1 MIDERR
7 KALVESYLS
16 GRLSDRECVDVE
28 RAAEEDAELAAYIE
42 SELGAP
48 IETLRQS
55 IRIPELSDRALDRIR
70 SIPRRR
76 AALRWCWFGAIPLAA
91 ALGYFLLIPR
101 SPTLRLMSAVGQ
113 VWANGKQL
121 HIGDSMPEG
130 VQIVCVNPARFSF
143 GGTTIPATS
152 AMTVFSFASREEG
165 PTFRVI
171 SGELVFS
178 ESHMLASY
186 RVAAGD
192 WVASP
197 LGTRFSASSDGG
209 KQSNLSVYQAAVRL
223 AHEGKTKVLTAGQ
236 AAVDGSPGSFIEDD
250 PIGKLEEDVLVP
262 TVDGLRMMSRMPY
275 ASISPDGT
283 RTISAALADPN
294 PRAVQAR
301 IAVVL
306 TKDELRAAAS
316 RALRLALVAD
326 PALTS
331 LSSSE
336 LWMLVRSQATAIGD
350 SDRGDPSL
358 AKACLMLLVARGE
371 ATGGYVQA
379 WLKVI
384 GLLLDKREGTNV
396 SESSIIEAANA
407 LLEFRVAD
415 DRLTVAEA
423 LESAGQSPPN
433 RDALARSERILKS
446 LVAEAEPIQDQ
457 RHIALLDHHLGEAIY
472 FQGRKRES
480 VSWTIAAAKAWP
492 RPHWLVHAGA
502 RIAETNSAPYEECL
516 KWIQAGLRQ
525 DPSWPSYERAL
536 VAMDMY
542 VLTPRQRAEE
552 LKFMTW
558 IADQFSSVLG
568 TQEELVG
575 WAANTFDDL
584 PLTEKLLQR
593 CVALR
598 GDVSKI
604 SSSTLV
610 TLGAFY
616 HRHGDDVRSRQMAAP
631 ILDGFASESLMSY
644 YRMIDEPAR
653 ALTVLNQLERKY
665 EYALLDQ
672 AQLENDIGKR
682 DLALTHVAAFLRD
695 QDTFFARNHYHKDP
709 LLVVEGLL
717 LAAELAGSGT
727 QRKDYAN
734 EALSILGLPSETSL
748 VAQKNALIYR
758 VHTLILLGKN
768 QEALALLQELQ
779 GMALVPDKMKQLN
792 ELRIS
797 SRK

>member
-1 MIDERR
+1 MIDEGRR
-7 KALVESYLS
+7 ALVEAYLS

-42 SELGAP
+42 SELSAP
-48 IETLRQS
+48 METLRQS
-55 IRIPELSDRALDRIR
+55 IQMPNLPDRALDRIR

-76 AALRWCWFGAIPLAA
+76 AALRWRWVGAVPLAA
-91 ALGYFLLIPR
+91 ALGAFLLIPR
-101 SPTLRLMSAVGQ
+101 SPTLRLVSAVGQ
-113 VWANGKQL
+113 VWVNGKQL
-121 HIGDSMPEG
+121 RIGDSMPEG
-130 VQIVCVNPARFSF
+130 AQIICVNPARFSF
-143 GGTTIPATS
+143 GETTIPATS
-152 AMTVFSFASREEG
+152 AMTVFSFANREGG
-165 PTFRVI
+165 PTFQVI
-171 SGELVFS
+171 AGELVFS

-186 RVAAGD
+186 QVAAGD

-223 AHEGKTKVLTAGQ
+223 AHEGKTQVLTAGQ

-262 TVDGLRMMSRMPY
+262 TVNGLRMMSRIPY
-275 ASISPDGT
+275 ASISPDGA
-283 RTISAALADPN
+283 RAISSALADPN
-294 PRAVQAR
+294 PKAVQAR

-326 PALTS
+326 PTLTS

-371 ATGGYVQA
+371 ATGGYSGA
-379 WLKVI
+379 WNS
-384 GLLLDKREGTNV
+384 LLDLRIKQSEGVGDLNAP
-396 SESSIIEAANA
+396 IIQSARN
-407 LLEFRVAD
+407 LLEFDDAA
-415 DRLTVAEA
+415 DRLPIAEA
-423 LESAGQSPPN
+423 LQSAGQAPID
-433 RDALARSERILKS
+433 RHALAQAESMLKTLIQEKQGSSER
-446 LVAEAEPIQDQ
+446 
-457 RHIALLDHHLGEAIY
+457 RRFALLCHHLGETIY
-472 FQGRKRES
+472 FEGRKRES
-480 VSWTIAAAKAWP
+480 VGWTKLAAENWP
-492 RPHWLVHAGA
+492 RPHWLVHAGG
-502 RIAETNSAPYEECL
+502 RIAETNSAPYSECL
-516 KWIQAGLRQ
+516 KWVQNGLRQ
-525 DPSWPSYERAL
+525 DPSWPSFERAL

-542 VLTPRQRAEE
+542 VLTPPQRAEE

-558 IADQFSSVLG
+558 IADRFSSVLG
-568 TQEELVG
+568 AQEELAE
-575 WAANTFDDL
+575 WAANTFDNL

-593 CVALR
+593 CIALR

-604 SSSTLV
+604 NSSTLI

-631 ILDGFASESLMSY
+631 ILEGSASEALMSY

-653 ALTVLNQLERKY
+653 ALAVMNRLEEKY
-665 EYALLDQ
+665 EYVLLDQ
-672 AQLENDIGKR
+672 AQLENAIGKR
-682 DLALTHVAAFLRD
+682 DLARTHVTTFLGG
-695 QDTFFARNHYHKDP
+695 QETFFARHGHHKDP

-717 LAAELAGSGT
+717 LAADLAETDS
-727 QRKDYAN
+727 QRKVYAN
-734 EALSILGLPSETSL
+734 GALSILELPSETSL
-748 VAQKNALIYR
+748 VAQKNAQIFR
-758 VHTLILLGKN
+758 AHALILLGKK

-779 GMALVPDKMKQLN
+779 GMALVPDKVKQMK
-792 ELRIS
+792 ELLIS